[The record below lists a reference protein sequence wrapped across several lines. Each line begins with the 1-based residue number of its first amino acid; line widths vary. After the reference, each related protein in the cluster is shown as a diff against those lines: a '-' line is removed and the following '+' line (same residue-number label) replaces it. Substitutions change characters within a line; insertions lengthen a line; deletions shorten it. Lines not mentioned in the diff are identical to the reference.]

1 MHAAC
6 PSQARAYIS
15 SPSRETVAGSLLSTF
30 QTDSTPN
37 GGIRGW
43 IWNLF
48 RFIGDGVCSQTS
60 GSREIYV
67 RDPSKIPPDVSHRL
81 VFKVDPWR
89 RRLISRDKVLLSNRT
104 FGRDQ
109 FFFFPPTFFSL
120 DSKCIKDSFIHECV
134 LFHAYISRSK
144 NLKKMDENKNSI
156 EIIRIIFSRRKKLTY
171 EEMIS
176 SPLLKI
182 FFTRFSSF
190 LPFLSHEFK
199 VLMEEGGGGGEGR
212 RREINY
218 VDIRDY

>member
-1 MHAAC
+1 MHEIHHLPSIFREKRLDTRSNYPSLSLSLDRIRSCPSLSSSTWIRGEWILHAAC

-15 SPSRETVAGSLLSTF
+15 SPGRETVAGSLLSTF

-109 FFFFPPTFFSL
+109 FFFFPSNFL
-120 DSKCIKDSFIHECV
+120 
-134 LFHAYISRSK
+134 
-144 NLKKMDENKNSI
+144 
-156 EIIRIIFSRRKKLTY
+156 FSR
-171 EEMIS
+171 
-176 SPLLKI
+176 
-182 FFTRFSSF
+182 
-190 LPFLSHEFK
+190 
-199 VLMEEGGGGGEGR
+199 
-212 RREINY
+212 
-218 VDIRDY
+218 